1 MQIVKLL
8 MCNKNNKTTESRNG
22 TKKLKHKKMLGN
34 KLKRIFGFAFG
45 RSAPTNSS
53 LWSDGSLDSR
63 VFELRIFW
71 LKSQLCCLTGETL
84 MLRGKIK
91 ALTWH
96 ESFIRFN
103 HTQKSFVHDSFFF
116 GLIHVKRLGEKEKEE
131 SIPKKPFFHF
141 SHRGRNFIQLFFNRW
156 TNLQKNNEKFLR
168 FRVSPLK
175 ALYCGK
181 CRNIIK

>member
-1 MQIVKLL
+1 
-8 MCNKNNKTTESRNG
+8 
-22 TKKLKHKKMLGN
+22 MLGN

-103 HTQKSFVHDSFFF
+103 HTQKSFVHDSFFSVLF
-116 GLIHVKRLGEKEKEE
+116 MSKGWEKKRKRKAYRK
-131 SIPKKPFFHF
+131 S
-141 SHRGRNFIQLFFNRW
+141 LFFIFPIAEETLFNFSSTAERTCKKTTKSFCAFGFRHW
-156 TNLQKNNEKFLR
+156 RR
-168 FRVSPLK
+168 FIVE
-175 ALYCGK
+175 
-181 CRNIIK
+181 NVEI